1 MGRLS
6 KSALLLLLAIAP
18 SVPLRL
24 YLDHRVEANLGGG
37 RRPRPSGLPVAAPGA
52 PAPGTPSASA
62 VHRILE
68 RAPGHPL
75 LAPS

>member
-24 YLDHRVEANLGGG
+24 YLDHRVEANLGGV
-37 RRPRPSGLPVAAPGA
+37 RRPRPSCLPVAAPGA